1 MALPKTARI
10 ISAALLL
17 AVAIGGALYLNR
29 PASSASTQSTDD
41 AYVQAD
47 FTIVAPQ
54 VSGTVDKVL
63 IGDNQAVKAGDL
75 LATIDDRDFVVAVN
89 AAKAQ
94 VEGAQAAIAGLQA
107 RLVLQESAIRQ
118 AQAAVEANEA
128 SFKLAKT
135 NQARYRNLAV
145 DGSGTVQAL
154 QQAEA
159 QLSIQ
164 SAVREKDLAGLQAAR
179 QQIGVLRA
187 DLEKAKAAL
196 SQSQSAQAAAELRLS
211 YTRITAPVDGTIGQ
225 RSVRVGAFVSAGKPL
240 LAIVPLDAV
249 YIVANFRETQLARME
264 AGHAVDIEVDAL
276 PGELLKGVVDS
287 LGPASGASYGAVA
300 PHNATGNFTKI
311 VQRLPVRIRIDPG
324 QPAAAKLRAGMSAVP
339 KIHIGQRRGPAPA
352 WTEPNP

>member
-1 MALPKTARI
+1 MAMPKTARI
-10 ISAALLL
+10 ISAVLL
-17 AVAIGGALYLNR
+17 AAVLVASALYLNR

-47 FTIVAPQ
+47 FTTVAPQ
-54 VSGTVDKVL
+54 VAGTVDKVL
-63 IGDNQAVKAGDL
+63 IQDNQPVKAGDL
-75 LATIDDRDFVVAVN
+75 LATIDDRDFVVVVN

-94 VEGAQAAIAGLQA
+94 VEGAQATIAGLQA
-107 RLVLQESAIRQ
+107 RLILQETAIRQ
-118 AQAAVEANEA
+118 AQAAVAADEA
-128 SFKLAKT
+128 SFKLAQT
-135 NQARYRNLAV
+135 NQARYRNLAA

-164 SAVREKDLAGLQAAR
+164 LAAREKDLAGLQAAR

-196 SQSQSAQAAAELRLS
+196 SQSQSAQASAELRLS

-240 LAIVPLDAV
+240 LSIVPLDAV
-249 YIVANFRETQLARME
+249 YIAANFRETQLARVE

-276 PGELLKGVVDS
+276 PGEVLRGVVES
-287 LGPASGASYGAVA
+287 LGPASGASYSAVA

-311 VQRLPVRIRIDPG
+311 VQRLPVRIRIDPD
-324 QPAAAKLRAGMSAVP
+324 QSAAAKLRVGMSATP
-339 KIHIGQRRGPAPA
+339 KIYIGQRRGPAPA
-352 WTEPNP
+352 WTGPNL